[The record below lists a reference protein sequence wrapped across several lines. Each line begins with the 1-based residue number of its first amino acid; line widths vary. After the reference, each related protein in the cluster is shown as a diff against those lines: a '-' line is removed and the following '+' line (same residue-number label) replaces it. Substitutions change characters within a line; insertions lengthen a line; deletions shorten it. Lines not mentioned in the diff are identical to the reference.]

1 MSGTV
6 IITKHSTS
14 TAQPIADALAVGE
27 LAYSFSS
34 KKLFI
39 GKDFSGTVNPVELGG
54 VLYTDMLDHAAGT
67 LTASSAIVVDANSKI
82 DHLIIDNLDINGN
95 SIISTDT
102 NGNINLTP
110 NGSGY
115 VVLDG
120 LNYPRADGTAS
131 QFLQTDGSGNLTFA
145 TVISSFTIAADT
157 GTDDTVNTGETL
169 TFTGG
174 DGVDTAVT
182 NNVITITGE
191 TATYTNKGVASFN
204 TNDFTLSSGAVSL
217 DDDILR
223 DITTDSGAITM
234 AGHAISV
241 LGGEGLNVTHSGTV
255 ITVAGEDA
263 STTNK
268 GVASF
273 NSSHF
278 VTSAGAVTIAADA
291 IDNTLIDFGSGSGQ
305 VDTDDLPEGSI
316 NLWYT
321 DERVDDRVNGLFVAG
336 EGIDLTYND
345 AAGTFTIT
353 GEDATA
359 SNKGVASFATAD
371 FAVASGAVTIKA
383 AGVSNTQLVND
394 GITIGSDDTSLGGTI
409 TDLNGITS
417 LDVDNITIDG
427 NAITTTDSNGNLDL
441 SPNGSGTVTVPSG
454 YQGRAGF
461 TSDSLAN
468 KAYVDSVA
476 NGLDVKASVRVATT
490 ANLGAVYNN
499 AAGTLTNS
507 GSQAAIS
514 VDGVTLVVTNR
525 VLVKSQTTQ
534 AQNGFYKVTTV
545 GTASTNWVL
554 TRTPDAD
561 AASEL
566 TAGAFTFAEEG
577 TLNGDNGYVMSTDGA
592 VTLGTTAIT
601 FEQFSGAGQITAGNG
616 LTKNGNTIDAV
627 GTADKITV
635 SADAITIASTYIGQN
650 TITTVG
656 TIGTGTWAAT
666 DVAVAHGGTGAS
678 TALAAR
684 TNLGVGEGDS
694 PMLTAIEVGH
704 ATDSTLARASAG
716 DLSIEGNIIYRA
728 GGTDI
733 AIADGG
739 TGLSSFTADAVMI
752 SNSAGNGISFIDVSG
767 AQSEYN
773 LIGFNSA
780 GVPLAVT
787 TIDGGTF

>member
-6 IITKHSTS
+6 IITKYSTTTGS
-14 TAQPIADALAVGE
+14 PATNALAVGE
-27 LAYSFSS
+27 QAYSFDSDR
-34 KKLFI
+34 LFI
-39 GKDFSGTVNPVELGG
+39 GETDGSDVVARIIGG
-54 VLYTDMLDHAAGT
+54 QLYTDMMDHTAGT
-67 LTASSAIVVDANSKI
+67 LTASSAIIVDANSKI
-82 DHLIIDNLDINGN
+82 DHLIVDNLDINLN
-95 SIISTDT
+95 SIISTNT

-120 LNYPRADGTAS
+120 LNYPRADGSAL

-145 TVISSFTIAADT
+145 TVISSFTVAAES
-157 GTDDTVNTGETL
+157 GTADVVNTGETL
-169 TFTGG
+169 TFAAGEGINT
-174 DGVDTAVT
+174 VVSANT
-182 NNVITITGE
+182 ITITGE
-191 TATYTNKGVASFN
+191 DATAS
-204 TNDFTLSSGAVSL
+204 
-217 DDDILR
+217 
-223 DITTDSGAITM
+223 
-234 AGHAISV
+234 
-241 LGGEGLNVTHSGTV
+241 
-255 ITVAGEDA
+255 
-263 STTNK
+263 NK

-273 NSSHF
+273 NSGHF
-278 VTSAGAVTIAADA
+278 AVTSGAVTIVADG
-291 IDNTLIDFGSGSGQ
+291 IDDSLIDWGTGSGQ
-305 VDTDDLPEGSI
+305 INTDDVPEGST

-321 DERVDDRVNGLFVAG
+321 DERVDDRVDGLFVAG

-345 AAGTFTIT
+345 AAGTFTID
-353 GEDATA
+353 GEDATT

-441 SPNGSGTVTVPSG
+441 TPNGSGTVTVPSG
-454 YQGRAGF
+454 YAGRAGF

-468 KAYVDSVA
+468 KSYVDSVA

-499 AAGTLTNS
+499 SAGTLTNS

-635 SADAITIASTYIGQN
+635 SADAITIATSYVGQ
-650 TITTVG
+650 TSITTLG
-656 TIGTGTWAAT
+656 TIAGSAQWTAT

-684 TNLGVGEGDS
+684 TNLGIGEGDS
-694 PMLTAIEVGH
+694 PMLTTIEVGH
-704 ATDSTLARASAG
+704 ASDSTLARSSAG
-716 DLSIEGNIIYRA
+716 VLSVEGNVIYHA
-728 GGTDI
+728 TGVDI
-733 AIADGG
+733 PVTDGG
-739 TGLSSFTADAVMI
+739 TGLSSFTSKGVMVANTGGTAM
-752 SNSAGNGISFIDVSG
+752 SFVTGSSAYHV
-767 AQSEYN
+767 
-773 LIGFNSA
+773 LGFNSS
-780 GVPLAVT
+780 GVPIAT
-787 TIDGGTF
+787 NTIDGGTF